1 MYKMNYMNFLFRH
14 PAQRAQLPKM
24 NYFLILKPNIFC
36 KLDKR
41 ILQIEHKHILQH
53 GQSQQRPDGKK
64 TQNKE
69 QVAPSVAI
77 SDLRSILRA
86 GQEKIT
92 KVKLALFRQDFTRI
106 FLRAETINF
115 IGFRF

>member
-1 MYKMNYMNFLFRH
+1 MYKMNYMNEFLFRH
-14 PAQRAQLPKM
+14 PVNAQNKNKNHISSAHLSKM
-24 NYFLILKPNIFC
+24 NYFLILKLNIFC
-36 KLDKR
+36 KLDKC

-64 TQNKE
+64 IQNKE
-69 QVAPSVAI
+69 QVAPSVAV

-106 FLRAETINF
+106 SP
-115 IGFRF
+115 

>member
-1 MYKMNYMNFLFRH
+1 MYYFMNVQDELYEFSVPSPCTESRT
-14 PAQRAQLPKM
+14 PEM

-36 KLDKR
+36 KLDKC

-64 TQNKE
+64 IQNKE
-69 QVAPSVAI
+69 QVAPSVTV

-92 KVKLALFRQDFTRI
+92 TVKF
-106 FLRAETINF
+106 
-115 IGFRF
+115 

>member
-1 MYKMNYMNFLFRH
+1 
-14 PAQRAQLPKM
+14 M

-36 KLDKR
+36 KLDKC

-53 GQSQQRPDGKK
+53 GQSQQRPAGKK

-69 QVAPSVAI
+69 QVAPSVTV

-92 KVKLALFRQDFTRI
+92 TVKLALLTLQEFL
-106 FLRAETINF
+106 LRAEIINLM
-115 IGFRF
+115 GFRF